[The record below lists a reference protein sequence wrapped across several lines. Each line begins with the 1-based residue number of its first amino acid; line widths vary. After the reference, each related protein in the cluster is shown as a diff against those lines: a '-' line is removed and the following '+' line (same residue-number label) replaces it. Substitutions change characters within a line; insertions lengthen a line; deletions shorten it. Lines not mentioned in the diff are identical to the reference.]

1 MLRGFYNAAQ
11 GMIVKQ
17 RQLDCIGNNI
27 VNINTAG
34 YRKDEIITNT
44 FLDELILVNGRKE
57 TSGHL
62 LQTYADVSK
71 TNLEQSNFT
80 WTESNFDVA
89 IFGNVYFNIRAKNNT
104 VYQTRNGQWELDGE
118 GYLILGKAGR
128 VQGQNGDIRLNT
140 DDFRIDNDGRIFV
153 TERQIDEEG
162 RAVYNERQVD
172 QLLLTYIPPD
182 ADVDKLGNNLMLY
195 TGNAQLPEGEYFDV
209 IQGAWEHSNVDGNKE
224 VTQMMEA
231 QRLYQ
236 ANSQILKA
244 LDQINS
250 KAADIAS
257 VQ

>member
-1 MLRGFYNAAQ
+1 MLRGYYNAAQ

-17 RQLDCIGNNI
+17 RQLDAIGNNI
-27 VNINTAG
+27 ANINTSG

-44 FLDELILVNGRKE
+44 FLDELILVNERKE

-80 WTESNFDVA
+80 YTDSNFDVA
-89 IFGNVYFNIRAKNNT
+89 IYGNVYFNIRGRNGNI
-104 VYQTRNGQWELDGE
+104 YQTRNGQWELDGD

-128 VQGQNGDIRLNT
+128 VQGQNGDIRLGT
-140 DDFRIDNDGRIFV
+140 DDFEIRNDGTILV
-153 TERQIDEEG
+153 NGEEFD
-162 RAVYNERQVD
+162 R
-172 QLLLTYIPPD
+172 LLLSYIPPD

-195 TGNAQLPEGEYFDV
+195 NGNGAIPEGEFFDV

-224 VTQMMEA
+224 ITQMMEA
-231 QRLYQ
+231 HRLYQ
-236 ANSQILKA
+236 ANSQILKQ

-250 KAADIAS
+250 KAQQIAEVS
-257 VQ
+257 

>member
-17 RQLDCIGNNI
+17 RQLDAIGNNI
-27 VNINTAG
+27 ANINTSG

-44 FLDELILVNGRKE
+44 FLDELILVNERKE

-80 WTESNFDVA
+80 YTDSNFDVA
-89 IFGNVYFNIRAKNNT
+89 IYGNVYFNIRARNGN
-104 VYQTRNGQWELDGE
+104 VYQTRNGQWELDGD

-128 VQGQNGDIRLNT
+128 VQGQNGDIRLGT
-140 DDFRIDNDGRIFV
+140 DDFEIRNDGTILVNGEQFDR
-153 TERQIDEEG
+153 
-162 RAVYNERQVD
+162 
-172 QLLLTYIPPD
+172 LLLTYIPPD

-195 TGNAQLPEGEYFDV
+195 NGNGAIPEDEFFDV

-231 QRLYQ
+231 HRLYQ
-236 ANSQILKA
+236 ANSQILKQF
-244 LDQINS
+244 DQINS
-250 KAADIAS
+250 KAQQIAEVS
-257 VQ
+257 

>member
-1 MLRGFYNAAQ
+1 MLRGYYNAAQ

-17 RQLDCIGNNI
+17 RQRDAIGNNI
-27 VNINTAG
+27 ANINTSG

-44 FLDELILVNGRKE
+44 FLDELILVNERKE

-80 WTESNFDVA
+80 YTDSNFDVA
-89 IFGNVYFNIRAKNNT
+89 IYGNVYFNIRGRNGNI
-104 VYQTRNGQWELDGE
+104 YQTRNGQWELDGD

-128 VQGQNGDIRLNT
+128 VQGQNGDIRLGT
-140 DDFRIDNDGRIFV
+140 DDFEIRNDGTILV
-153 TERQIDEEG
+153 NGEEFD
-162 RAVYNERQVD
+162 R
-172 QLLLTYIPPD
+172 LLLSYIPPD

-195 TGNAQLPEGEYFDV
+195 NGNGAIPEGEFFDV

-224 VTQMMEA
+224 ITQMMEA
-231 QRLYQ
+231 HRLYQ
-236 ANSQILKA
+236 ANSQILKQ

-250 KAADIAS
+250 KAQQIAEVS
-257 VQ
+257 